1 MNDSGEDEY
10 RRYCEQLRD
19 AVVQAAPGW
28 LDRVLRP
35 FVADSELADRA
46 QMQQAID
53 ASLAAIDARLTTL
66 VATDI
71 DTPMSGPLELLRQS
85 TGPVQEWLNAAGA
98 PRPVRDPWDV
108 RSSPDDHYALGP
120 MAFSDLGDDV
130 HAAGIAWGA
139 AKAHV
144 HLRRRSQSSGGG
156 SA

>member
-10 RRYCEQLRD
+10 RKYCEQLRD
-19 AVVQAAPGW
+19 AVAVAAPHW
-28 LDRVLRP
+28 LHHVVGPFANQIPGDRE
-35 FVADSELADRA
+35 A
-46 QMQQAID
+46 MH
-53 ASLAAIDARLTTL
+53 AAIDDTLASIDSRLTTL
-66 VATDI
+66 ATTDI

-85 TGPVQEWLNAAGA
+85 TGPVQEWLASSGA
-98 PRPVRDPWDV
+98 PRPTRDPWDV

-120 MAFSDLGDDV
+120 MAFSDLGDEV

-144 HLRRRSQSSGGG
+144 HLRRRSQSSGGT